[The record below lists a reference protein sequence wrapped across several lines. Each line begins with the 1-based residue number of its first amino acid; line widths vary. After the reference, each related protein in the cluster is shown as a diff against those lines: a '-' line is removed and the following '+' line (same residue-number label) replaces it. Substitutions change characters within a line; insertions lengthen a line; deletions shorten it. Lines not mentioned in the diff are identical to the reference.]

1 MDKAQA
7 VEIAQKYAD
16 VVTTEFSPKQILLFG
31 SYLYGTPHEWS
42 DIDIAVIY
50 DKYPGPGTW
59 WDGASRLSS
68 LCWDVDTTIEPH
80 LMELDDDPW
89 GLAHKVQKIG
99 KVLYP
104 KE

>member
-1 MDKAQA
+1 MDKKQA

-16 VVTTEFSPKQILLFG
+16 VVTKEFSPKQILLFG

-42 DIDIAVIY
+42 DIDVAVIY
-50 DKYPGPGTW
+50 DKYTGPGTW